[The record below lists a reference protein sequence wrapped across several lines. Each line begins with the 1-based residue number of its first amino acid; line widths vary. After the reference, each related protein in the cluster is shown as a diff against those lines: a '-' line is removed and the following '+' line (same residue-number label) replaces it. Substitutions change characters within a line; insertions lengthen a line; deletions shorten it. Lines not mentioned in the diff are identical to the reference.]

1 MNAGFPETFDH
12 PGRRPHELRMAVEPR
27 ALVVVAGLPGSGKST
42 LLRHAKSDTELVVLD
57 SDTTRCRF
65 RNLLPATVPYA
76 YYRPLVHAAH
86 RLYVSVVVLRA
97 SGVVVVHDPATGAP
111 TRVWLTTLGALSG
124 RRRHFLWVECPPDKA
139 AAGQRARGRVV
150 RKGSFARH
158 VRRLPRVRAA
168 LESGLRGWH
177 TTTVVER
184 ADTAGGLRLR
194 LRRQRR

>member
-65 RNLLPATVPYA
+65 RNRLPATMPYA

-86 RLYVSVVVLRA
+86 RLHVSAVVLRA
-97 SGVVVVHDPATGAP
+97 KGAVVVHDPATGTP
-111 TRVWLTTLGALSG
+111 TRIWLLTLGVLSG
-124 RRRHFLWVECPPDKA
+124 RPRHFLWVECPPGEA
-139 AAGQRARGRVV
+139 EAGQRARGRVV

-158 VRRLPRVRAA
+158 IRRLPKVHAA
-168 LESGLRGWH
+168 LRTGLRGWR
-177 TTTVVER
+177 TTTVVDR
-184 ADTAGGLRLR
+184 DATTDGLRLR
-194 LRRQRR
+194 LLRE